1 MCMGIRFFTQV
12 LLFRLSSQM
21 QMHILV
27 ALGAESD
34 QILVGIVSEAAPRVD
49 MVNLQFSQS
58 PTVLAAP
65 PIALQHLCTQSLK
78 GFRIEP

>member
-1 MCMGIRFFTQV
+1 MGIRFFTQV

-34 QILVGIVSEAAPRVD
+34 QILVGIVAQPAPRID
-49 MVNLQFSQS
+49 MMDL
-58 PTVLAAP
+58 
-65 PIALQHLCTQSLK
+65 
-78 GFRIEP
+78 